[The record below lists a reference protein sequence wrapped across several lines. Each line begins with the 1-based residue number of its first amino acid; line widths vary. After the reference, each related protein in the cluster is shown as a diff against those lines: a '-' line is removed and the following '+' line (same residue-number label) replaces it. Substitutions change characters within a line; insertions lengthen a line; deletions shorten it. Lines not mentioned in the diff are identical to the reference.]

1 MKLESQIRR
10 GLFGLVAFAGLGLV
24 AVAHGG
30 QVPPDGSVTDSA
42 VAQCDVLQ
50 WRIAPIVARGDAEP
64 RTDWR
69 ALLPAM
75 FIRTRH

>member
-10 GLFGLVAFAGLGLV
+10 GLFGLVTFAALGLV

-30 QVPPDGSVTDSA
+30 QVPADGFAAADPA
-42 VAQCDVLQ
+42 VAQCGVLQ
-50 WRIAPIVARGDAEP
+50 WTAPIVARGDAEP
-64 RTDWR
+64 RADWR

-75 FIRTRH
+75 IIRTRD

>member
-10 GLFGLVAFAGLGLV
+10 GLFGLVTFAALGLV

-30 QVPPDGSVTDSA
+30 QVPADGFAADPA

-50 WRIAPIVARGDAEP
+50 WTAPIVAVRGDAEP

-75 FIRTRH
+75 ILRTRD